1 MRENSDSRTESNT
14 DKVIERNS
22 SLCSLP
28 SVSQK
33 FGCSLAVLWTKGI
46 CPNCGYANADVDS
59 EGILWCPA
67 CGYSKKG
74 CYT

>member
-1 MRENSDSRTESNT
+1 MKSEKVKQTGQCIIELRVSLDRSIEQQRE
-14 DKVIERNS
+14 S
-22 SLCSLP
+22 S
-28 SVSQK
+28 QE
-33 FGCSLAVLWTKGI
+33 WTSGI
-46 CPNCGYANADVDS
+46 CPNCGYTQADIDQ

>member
-1 MRENSDSRTESNT
+1 MDKLHVSREFNLRVPLELTQ
-14 DKVIERNS
+14 KPERPAENR
-22 SLCSLP
+22 
-28 SVSQK
+28 QE
-33 FGCSLAVLWTKGI
+33 WTKGT